1 MRPKTPPLILL
12 EVQFIPKKMRRQ
24 IKGKHQHYDFTS
36 DLQAFSQVTINAA
49 RIREYRGLK
58 LTLRKL
64 YMCDRTVEIIN

>member
-1 MRPKTPPLILL
+1 
-12 EVQFIPKKMRRQ
+12 MRRE
-24 IKGKHQHYDFTS
+24 IKGKLQHYDFTS

-64 YMCDRTVEIIN
+64 CMCDRTVEIIN